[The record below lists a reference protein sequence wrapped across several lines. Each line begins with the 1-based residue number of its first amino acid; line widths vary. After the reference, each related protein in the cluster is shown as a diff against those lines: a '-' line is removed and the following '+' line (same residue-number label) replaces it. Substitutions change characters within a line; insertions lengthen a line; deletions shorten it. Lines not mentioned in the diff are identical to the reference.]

1 MAGLQK
7 KGSAEMKKQGYW
19 SVELKI
25 MINGEEATIEDVS
38 EETKAEIAEKIIEGY
53 SGYEINEE
61 TED

>member
-25 MINGEEATIEDVS
+25 MINGEEATFEDLS
-38 EETKAEIAEKIIEGY
+38 EETKAEIIEKITDGY
-53 SGYEINEE
+53 KGGEINEE
-61 TED
+61 TEN